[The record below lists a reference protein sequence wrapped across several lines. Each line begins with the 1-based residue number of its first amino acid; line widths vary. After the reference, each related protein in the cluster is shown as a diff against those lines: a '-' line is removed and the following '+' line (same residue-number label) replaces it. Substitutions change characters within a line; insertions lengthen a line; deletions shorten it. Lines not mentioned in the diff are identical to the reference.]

1 MSPPV
6 YNALAGKNG
15 GPSAPVVKAAAPPK
29 AAPPKAAP
37 AAKSPAPRSGF
48 NSKPS
53 PQATGAMPA
62 LMGDKQRIARPPAQ
76 QIASSAGPAKTGEQR
91 SGMETS
97 MGALADQLHKPRR

>member
-1 MSPPV
+1 MSPV

-15 GPSAPVVKAAAPPK
+15 GPSAPVVKAAAP
-29 AAPPKAAP
+29 AP
-37 AAKSPAPRSGF
+37 AAKASAPKPGF

-62 LMGDKQRIARPPAQ
+62 MMGDKQSIARPPAPK
-76 QIASSAGPAKTGEQR
+76 IAGTAQARPSDQR
-91 SGMETS
+91 SGMETA

>member
-1 MSPPV
+1 MSPV

-29 AAPPKAAP
+29 AAPAP
-37 AAKSPAPRSGF
+37 AAKASAPKPGF

-62 LMGDKQRIARPPAQ
+62 MMGDKQSIARPPAPK
-76 QIASSAGPAKTGEQR
+76 IAGTAQARPSDQR
-91 SGMETS
+91 SGMETA